1 MKRRCGTTTI
11 RIEDDL
17 KTRIAV
23 AAERAGK
30 SAHAFIVEAI
40 AQKVEQIE
48 AEEELRQVAQ
58 KRWAKV
64 LQTGKSVSWEDA
76 KLYVAERSQGRP
88 AARPSTRKLG

>member
-1 MKRRCGTTTI
+1 MPTTTI

-23 AAERAGK
+23 AAEHAGK

-48 AEEELRQVAQ
+48 AEEELQQVAQ
-58 KRWAKV
+58 KRWGKV

-76 KLYVAERSQGRP
+76 KLYVAERSQGRRV
-88 AARPSTRKLG
+88 ARPSTRKIG